1 MSILEIMIAAVV
13 LFIILTG
20 VLGLVGTTTLMGV
33 DAKQRNVMVNA
44 LNAYVEKV
52 QSLPF
57 ASVALTSGGGALA
70 SVETTTV
77 GEFTVTIRPTVV
89 AGANDALK
97 SLTVVIEV
105 TAPNSRSSSFTTTV
119 PIRDR
124 AQFLTQANR
133 TPETDPTI
141 AFNDAFT
148 PAQGAVVW
156 GTSCTGATGV
166 LKIAVDAT
174 ASDGRLINAVSFW
187 IDDSYYAKDSA
198 GAIASWNPATQTY
211 SASSF
216 VWNTLQT
223 EQVIQGDGSYLDVPI
238 IADGMRT
245 VVARVEDDEQIA
257 VFTVRQMLVDN
268 YAPGIPTIDGTT
280 TVITASSITNTLAT
294 LTWPVANDGTT
305 PADRYEVRLFRQ
317 PSTDTLTTSPFGRWP
332 EVTGIGTPTENS
344 LGLTSLTAFSRY
356 YPAVRAL
363 SPRGLASEYTAGSP
377 IFVTR
382 PLITGTYAITSPK
395 VPGVDPYNYTSTL
408 TCAAPTFP
416 TSSITYSWYR
426 VDPTNPSGILAGS
439 GQTLTANSYSF
450 LPAKNTDPAPP
461 VSYYCRVTFTP
472 QGVTGGPSVVLSN
485 TVKTTATD
493 EIATTAYGAGTW

>member
-1 MSILEIMIAAVV
+1 MSILEIMIAAVI

-57 ASVALTSGGGALA
+57 ASVALTTGGGALA
-70 SVETTTV
+70 SEETTTV
-77 GEFTVTIRPTVV
+77 GEFTVTIRPTIA
-89 AGANDALK
+89 AGSNDSLK

-105 TAPNSRSSSFTTTV
+105 TAPGRRSTSFTTTV

-141 AFNDAFT
+141 AFNDAYT

-166 LKIAVDAT
+166 LKIAADAT
-174 ASDGRLINAVSFW
+174 ASDGRLVNAVSFW

-198 GAIASWNPATQTY
+198 DEIASWSPASQTF
-211 SASSF
+211 SVSDF

-223 EQVIQGDGSYLDVPI
+223 EEVLQGDGSYLAVPI
-238 IADGMRT
+238 IADGMRS

-257 VFTVRQMLVDN
+257 VFTVRQLLVDN

-280 TVITASSITNTLAT
+280 TVIAATSITNTSAT

-305 PADRYEVRLFRQ
+305 PADHYEVRLFRH
-317 PSTDTLTTSPFGRWP
+317 PLGDTGPMNPFEHWP
-332 EVTGIGTPTENS
+332 EVSVGTPTENS
-344 LGLTSLTAFSRY
+344 LALTSLTAFSRY
-356 YPAVRAL
+356 YPVVRAL
-363 SPRGLASEYTAGSP
+363 SPRNLASEYTTGAP
-377 IFVTR
+377 LFVTR
-382 PLITGTYAITSPK
+382 PLITGTYKIESPK
-395 VPGVDPYNYTSTL
+395 VAGTDPYVFTSTL
-408 TCAAPTFP
+408 TCSVPTFP
-416 TSSITYSWYR
+416 ASNITYKWYR
-426 VDPTNPSGILAGS
+426 VDPTNPGGIEVVGT
-439 GQTLTANSYSF
+439 GQTLTADVYSIQM
-450 LPAKNTDPAPP
+450 PRSTDPAPP
-461 VSYYCRVTFTP
+461 VKYYCRVTFTP
-472 QGVTGGPSVVLSN
+472 LGVAGGPSVVLSN
-485 TVKTTATD
+485 TVVTTATG
-493 EIATTAYGAGTW
+493 EVATTAYGVGTW